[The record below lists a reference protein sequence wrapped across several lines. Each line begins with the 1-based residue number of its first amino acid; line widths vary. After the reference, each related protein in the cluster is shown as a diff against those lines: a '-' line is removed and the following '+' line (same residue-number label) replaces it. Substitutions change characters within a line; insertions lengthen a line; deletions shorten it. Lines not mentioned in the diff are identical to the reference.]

1 MAVERV
7 PYDEFSMFHE
17 NAEEFGLPYD
27 GPPTVRRLRV
37 EVDPGRHLSALVWGD
52 AEPELVLLH
61 GGAQNAHTWDT
72 VALALG
78 RPLVAVDLPGH
89 GHSDGARAGSYDPVS
104 NADDIATTIRA
115 LAPNARAVVGM
126 SLGGMTAL
134 ALTTVAPELV
144 RSLVLVDITP
154 GVDEHKA
161 GAIVA
166 FVNGPESFP
175 DFDEL
180 LARTIEF
187 NPTRSE
193 SSLRRGILHNAEQL
207 DDGTWRWRYRRHDT
221 PLVED
226 QDVDET
232 VQALGRERGWDTL
245 GAVAVPLM
253 LVRGMRPQS
262 VVDDDDEAELRRRQ
276 PAARV
281 EHVEDAGH
289 SIQGDTPV
297 ELAAL
302 IADFLDAPA

>member
-1 MAVERV
+1 MAAERV

-27 GPPTVRRLRV
+27 GPPTVGRVAV
-37 EVDPGRHLSALVWGD
+37 EVEPGRSLSALVWGD

-72 VALALG
+72 VALALD
-78 RPLVAVDLPGH
+78 RPLVAIDLPGH
-89 GHSDGARAGSYDPVS
+89 GHSDGAGAGSYDPVS
-104 NADDIATTIRA
+104 NAADVATAIRR
-115 LAPNARAVVGM
+115 LAPEARAVVGM

-134 ALTTVAPELV
+134 ALTKVAPELV

-161 GAIVA
+161 GAILA

-175 DFDEL
+175 SFDEL

-193 SSLRRGILHNAEQL
+193 ASLRRGILHNAEQRE
-207 DDGTWRWRYRRHDT
+207 DGSWVWRYARHRTGDAA
-221 PLVED
+221 P
-226 QDVDET
+226 DVKPPDFGS
-232 VQALGRERGWDTL
+232 LWDVL
-245 GAVAVPLM
+245 SGYAGPVM

-262 VVDDDDEAELRRRQ
+262 VVSDDDEAELVRRR
-276 PAARV
+276 PDARV
-281 EHVEDAGH
+281 EHVEEAGH
-289 SIQGDTPV
+289 SVQGDTPV
-297 ELAAL
+297 ELAGL
-302 IADFLDAPA
+302 IGDFVDTAAGATR